1 MRMNNPNLLLAKRNT
16 LAAWPHALM
25 TAGAGKAARLN
36 HDAAVTQIQKTADCG
51 C

>member
-1 MRMNNPNLLLAKRNT
+1 MKMNVRNLLLVKRNT
-16 LAAWPHALM
+16 LAAWPHAHM
-25 TAGAGKAARLN
+25 TAGAGKAAPLN